1 MKNIITYLILAFAD
15 PKRLAALI
23 NQEGM
28 TSDKLDAE
36 VSREVWGKV

>member
-15 PKRLAALI
+15 LKRLAALI

-28 TSDKLDAE
+28 TPDKLDAE
-36 VSREVWGKV
+36 VSKEVWGKV

>member
-1 MKNIITYLILAFAD
+1 MKKIITYLILLFTD
-15 PKRLAALI
+15 LKRMAELI

-36 VSREVWGKV
+36 ASREVWGES